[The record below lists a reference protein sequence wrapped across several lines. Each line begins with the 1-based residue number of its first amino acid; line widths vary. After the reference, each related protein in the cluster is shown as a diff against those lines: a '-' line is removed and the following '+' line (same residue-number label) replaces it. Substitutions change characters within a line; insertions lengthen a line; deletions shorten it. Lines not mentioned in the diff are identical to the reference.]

1 MMNDEWVAG
10 YQRLWQ
16 MRSQAPIVTESWANS
31 EWARGRTDYIT
42 FLIKVEA
49 PEIITAAQKAQ
60 EGLRA
65 FSCADPYPAEYL
77 HLTVKETGCF
87 LVDEK
92 ESEDEITREEITKLV
107 ESARE
112 ALGSQEGFTVNV
124 QNLNHFRSNIVA
136 EAHDGGEIREM
147 NRRLMGLE
155 GVQKMGYDYPSFLP
169 HMSMCQFKET
179 DDHDQLVEYLEKNR
193 ETALGGLKVDRLS
206 LVKAVLPVEERY
218 PVLEVLDT
226 ITLV

>member
-1 MMNDEWVAG
+1 MNDEWVAG

-112 ALGSQEGFTVNV
+112 ALGTQEGFTVNV

>member
-1 MMNDEWVAG
+1 MNDEWVAG

-49 PEIITAAQKAQ
+49 PEIITAPQKAQ
-60 EGLRA
+60 ENLRA
-65 FSCADPYPAEYL
+65 FSCTDPYPAEYL

-92 ESEDEITREEITKLV
+92 ESEDEITGEELTKLV

-112 ALGSQEGFTVNV
+112 ALDGLEGFTVNV

-147 NRRLMGLE
+147 NRRLLGLE

-169 HMSMCQFKET
+169 HMSLCQFKGTE
-179 DDHDQLVEYLEKNR
+179 DHDQLVEHLEVNR
-193 ETALGGLKVDRLS
+193 ETTLGGFRVEKVR
-206 LVKAVLPVEERY
+206 LVKAILPVKDRY
-218 PVLEVLDT
+218 PALEVLDT
-226 ITLV
+226 ITLG

>member
-1 MMNDEWVAG
+1 MNDEWVAG

>member
-1 MMNDEWVAG
+1 MNDEWVAG

-16 MRSQAPIVTESWANS
+16 MRSHAPIVTESWANS

-65 FSCADPYPAEYL
+65 FSCVDPYPAEYL

-147 NRRLMGLE
+147 NKKLMGLE
-155 GVQKMGYDYPSFLP
+155 GVQKLGYDYPSFLP

-226 ITLV
+226 ITLG